1 MSQPLSI
8 QTPASVLQAIL
19 RVLTNARKLLTP
31 RPAWATNAFAYDKD
45 NHEIHHLNKDAV
57 CWCLTGV
64 IWKTLDDEINLPIG
78 NPWAYFSHSLTDQQ
92 KKAAPPLSKKLTSTT
107 MLTFQHVASH
117 IPDSRP
123 PVSSQSSFRTC
134 HDLLSNFNDA
144 ACTKH
149 VDMLLLLDKGAAD
162 IQALLHQQQGLQP
175 NN

>member
-1 MSQPLSI
+1 
-8 QTPASVLQAIL
+8 
-19 RVLTNARKLLTP
+19 
-31 RPAWATNAFAYDKD
+31 
-45 NHEIHHLNKDAV
+45 
-57 CWCLTGV
+57 
-64 IWKTLDDEINLPIG
+64 
-78 NPWAYFSHSLTDQQ
+78 
-92 KKAAPPLSKKLTSTT
+92 
-107 MLTFQHVASH
+107 MLTFQHLASH
-117 IPDSRP
+117 VPDSRP